1 MQSSSTSKHTP
12 HPSYESLVD
21 AVNNLSERLEKATST
36 NKTLR
41 NDIKVSLA
49 KNARLEKFV
58 RAQNALLQEHGL
70 AEYGN

>member
-1 MQSSSTSKHTP
+1 MQSSSTLKYT
-12 HPSYESLVD
+12 PSYESLVD
-21 AVNNLSERLEKATST
+21 AVNRLSERLEKATST

-41 NDIKVSLA
+41 NDLKVTLA
-49 KNARLEKFV
+49 KNAKLEKFI

>member
-1 MQSSSTSKHTP
+1 MQSSSTLKYT
-12 HPSYESLVD
+12 PSYESLVD

-41 NDIKVSLA
+41 NDLKVSLA
-49 KNARLEKFV
+49 KIAKLEKFI

>member
-1 MQSSSTSKHTP
+1 MQSNSTSKHTP
-12 HPSYESLVD
+12 NPSYEALVD
-21 AVNNLSERLEKATST
+21 AVNNLSERLEKTSST

-41 NDIKVSLA
+41 NDLKVTLA
-49 KNARLEKFV
+49 KNAKLEKFV

>member
-12 HPSYESLVD
+12 KPSYEALVD
-21 AVNNLSERLEKATST
+21 AVNNLSERLEKVSST

-41 NDIKVSLA
+41 NDLKVTLA
-49 KNARLEKFV
+49 KIAKLEKFV

>member
-1 MQSSSTSKHTP
+1 MQSSSTLKYT
-12 HPSYESLVD
+12 PSYESLVD

-41 NDIKVSLA
+41 NDLKVSLA
-49 KNARLEKFV
+49 KNAKLEKFI
-58 RAQNALLQEHGL
+58 RDQNALLREHGL

>member
-1 MQSSSTSKHTP
+1 MQSSSTLKYT
-12 HPSYESLVD
+12 PSYESLVD
-21 AVNNLSERLEKATST
+21 AVNRLSERLEKATST

-41 NDIKVSLA
+41 NDLKVSLA
-49 KNARLEKFV
+49 KNTRLEKFI

>member
-1 MQSSSTSKHTP
+1 MQSSSTLKYT
-12 HPSYESLVD
+12 PSYESLVD
-21 AVNNLSERLEKATST
+21 AVNRLSERLEKVTST

-41 NDIKVSLA
+41 NDLKVSLA
-49 KNARLEKFV
+49 KNAMLEKFI

>member
-12 HPSYESLVD
+12 QPSYESLVD

-41 NDIKVSLA
+41 NDLKVSLA
-49 KNARLEKFV
+49 KNAMLEKFI

>member
-1 MQSSSTSKHTP
+1 MQLSSTSKHTP

-21 AVNNLSERLEKATST
+21 AVNRLSERLEKATST

-41 NDIKVSLA
+41 NDLKVSLA
-49 KNARLEKFV
+49 KIAKLEKFI
-58 RAQNALLQEHGL
+58 RDQNSLLQEHGL